1 MHSRRVS
8 RIITP
13 GTLIDENFMD
23 PYANNYIMAIHLP
36 ATKSG
41 LEGST
46 SSQEALNSGEDQQ
59 KKESLAGL
67 AWLDLSTGNF
77 YTQQTNLVSLGSV
90 LSRVSPREIVLD
102 KSLESEE
109 GHDIMSILNEERYPF
124 TYSPQGED
132 IQTVKDWAPMLDA
145 KIPAETVVRF
155 TDDEIKAGN
164 ILLHYVRDRL
174 QGLSM
179 KLQPPVRHDNM
190 QIMAIDKN
198 SMRSLEI
205 KQTMRDGNF
214 AGSLLHAIRRTVT
227 KSGAR
232 LLNEWLSAPSTS
244 LSVINARLDLIDRF
258 IQNPDLSETITTLLR
273 RSHDTQRLVQK
284 FALNRGDADDLLRLA
299 TTIKATEDIVN
310 HLKSSTITSSEDDPS
325 EEEHDCLTNLLT
337 RISLDQPLKLAKR
350 IWSAIDEEGLVQQH
364 QLEDSETGE
373 MLALAQEIVK
383 DEGTEE
389 DKLALLP
396 KGATAR
402 SNRARAEQQ
411 QNQAQTPPN
420 LTQKEKESRL
430 EKKQSLRTYYG
441 EDTQVWIMKPKAN
454 RALAKLHAELESL
467 LERKERLT
475 EEFRAR
481 YAAPTLTLLWKA
493 GLGHVCVVR
502 GRDARV
508 AAGVSVRRYKA
519 ASNGN
524 GNGNGSSMSDPLDAA
539 VSEPIPEETDADAA
553 AADLTTTMPDV
564 DAEPVVLPEPESLS
578 TLRTLTATRTTRT
591 FHHPLWTSLGES
603 LDHVRLRIRSEE
615 TALFAS
621 LRSNVVTQ
629 LIKLRRNALV
639 LDELDIATSLAR
651 LATEQN
657 LVRPILHDGG
667 GDSTT
672 GTKTV
677 IIGGRH
683 PTVEPSLLSRGM
695 TFQKNDCLVGSPG
708 QGRIWLITG
717 PNMAGK
723 STFLRQNALI
733 TILAQM
739 GCYVPADYA
748 ELGVV
753 DAIFSR
759 VGSADNLYADQSTFM
774 VEMMETAAILR
785 QATPRSFVIMDEIG
799 RGTTPED
806 GTAVAFASLHH
817 LLTVN
822 KCRGLFATHFHAVG
836 DMVKEQG
843 LMVEDGSSS
852 ANGGVAMYC
861 TDVEEDEAGGFVYVH
876 RLRKGTNR
884 QSHALKVA
892 RLAGLPEPAI
902 RIAEQV
908 LAAQGVAGPESGIQ
922 DKHELWSHGHKK

>member
-1 MHSRRVS
+1 
-8 RIITP
+8 
-13 GTLIDENFMD
+13 
-23 PYANNYIMAIHLP
+23 
-36 ATKSG
+36 
-41 LEGST
+41 
-46 SSQEALNSGEDQQ
+46 
-59 KKESLAGL
+59 
-67 AWLDLSTGNF
+67 
-77 YTQQTNLVSLGSV
+77 
-90 LSRVSPREIVLD
+90 
-102 KSLESEE
+102 
-109 GHDIMSILNEERYPF
+109 
-124 TYSPQGED
+124 
-132 IQTVKDWAPMLDA
+132 
-145 KIPAETVVRF
+145 
-155 TDDEIKAGN
+155 
-164 ILLHYVRDRL
+164 
-174 QGLSM
+174 
-179 KLQPPVRHDNM
+179 
-190 QIMAIDKN
+190 
-198 SMRSLEI
+198 
-205 KQTMRDGNF
+205 
-214 AGSLLHAIRRTVT
+214 
-227 KSGAR
+227 
-232 LLNEWLSAPSTS
+232 
-244 LSVINARLDLIDRF
+244 
-258 IQNPDLSETITTLLR
+258 
-273 RSHDTQRLVQK
+273 
-284 FALNRGDADDLLRLA
+284 
-299 TTIKATEDIVN
+299 
-310 HLKSSTITSSEDDPS
+310 
-325 EEEHDCLTNLLT
+325 
-337 RISLDQPLKLAKR
+337 
-350 IWSAIDEEGLVQQH
+350 
-364 QLEDSETGE
+364 

-389 DKLALLP
+389 DERALLP

-402 SNRARAEQQ
+402 CNRARTA
-411 QNQAQTPPN
+411 AATAAITTTTATTTIDPN
-420 LTQKEKESRL
+420 LNQSQKEKDTTSSKDKR
-430 EKKQSLRTYYG
+430 QSLRNYYG

-467 LERKERLT
+467 LERKEKLT

-481 YAAPTLTLLWKA
+481 YAAPSLSLMWKA

-502 GRDARV
+502 GRDARLA
-508 AAGVSVRRYKA
+508 AAGAGASSVRSRTRTGT
-519 ASNGN
+519 ASSN
-524 GNGNGSSMSDPLDAA
+524 GNGNGSSLSDPLDA
-539 VSEPIPEETDADAA
+539 DADADA
-553 AADLTTTMPDV
+553 DVNAADV
-564 DAEPVVLPEPESLS
+564 DSASEPSPSPEPESLS

-591 FHHPLWTSLGES
+591 FHHPRWTSLGES

-615 TALFAS
+615 TALFSS
-621 LRSNVVTQ
+621 LRSNVVTL

-657 LVRPILHDGG
+657 LVRPILHDSQPQENHGKG
-667 GDSTT
+667 TT
-672 GTKTV
+672 QQTQRKTV
-677 IIGGRH
+677 IVGGRH

-748 ELGVV
+748 ELGIV

-836 DMVKEQG
+836 DMVREQG

-861 TDVEEDEAGGFVYVH
+861 TDVEEDESGGFVYVH
-876 RLRKGTNR
+876 KLRKGTNR

-902 RIAEQV
+902 KIAQQV
-908 LAAQGVAGPESGIQ
+908 LATQ
-922 DKHELWSHGHKK
+922 EL